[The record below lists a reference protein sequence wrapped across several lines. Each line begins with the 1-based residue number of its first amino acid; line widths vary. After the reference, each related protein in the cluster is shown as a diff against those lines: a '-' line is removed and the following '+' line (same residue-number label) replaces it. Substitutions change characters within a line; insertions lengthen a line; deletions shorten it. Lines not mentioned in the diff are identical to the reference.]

1 MLQDINKKIIFQ
13 QTLLIVEDEKNLIQ
27 IYKDKLTDVG
37 YSVDIVNTGLSAVD
51 GQVQNCL

>member
-1 MLQDINKKIIFQ
+1 MKKI
-13 QTLLIVEDEKNLIQ
+13 LIVEDEKNLIQ